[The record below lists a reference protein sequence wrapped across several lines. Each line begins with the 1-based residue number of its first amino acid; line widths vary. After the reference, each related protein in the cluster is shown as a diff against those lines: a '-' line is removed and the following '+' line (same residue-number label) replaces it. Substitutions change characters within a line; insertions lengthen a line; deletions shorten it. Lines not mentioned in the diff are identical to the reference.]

1 MRRTDH
7 WTDVK
12 KFLGSAILS
21 LLAAL
26 AMFASVSASMAQDAP
41 QTLFTNVHVFD
52 GVSEDRIQN
61 ANVLVEGN
69 SLEDLDLVADPDTNF
84 DLIMKDGKIYKNA
97 L

>member
-7 WTDVK
+7 GTVIK
-12 KFLGSAILS
+12 RPLVSAILS
-21 LLAAL
+21 PLAAL
-26 AMFASVSASMAQDAP
+26 AMFASVSASVAQNAP
-41 QTLFTNVHVFD
+41 QTLFTNVYVFD
-52 GVSEDRIQN
+52 GVSEDRIEN

-69 SLEDLDLVADPDTNF
+69 SLEDLDLVADPDANF